1 MQKTRKKRDAKGTQI
16 AARVDRKTI
25 AERRTRKRSKDSR
38 EALIQAALELFW
50 EKGYAEASLQEI
62 LDRSDV
68 NKGSMFYFFKSKEE
82 LLVAALERLS
92 EMLYPAL
99 LAPAWEKVTDPLERI
114 FALLGR
120 YREAILNTNFAYGC
134 PVGRLAVEIS
144 PGMVEAHGKIAAN
157 FEGWSRAVRECL
169 VAAGDRIPKGT
180 DLTALSRF
188 VLTVMEGGVMQAR
201 SYRSIEP
208 FDQSVAQLREYINRL
223 MEQAVADSGNFWKS
237 NPK

>member
-1 MQKTRKKRDAKGTQI
+1 M
-16 AARVDRKTI
+16 RKTQKLRKRHI
-25 AERRTRKRSKDSR
+25 GPASQGAAPKIRKRSKDSR
-38 EALIQAALELFW
+38 AALLDAAVQIFW
-50 EKGYAEASLQEI
+50 EKGFAVTNLREI
-62 LDRSDV
+62 AQRANVSM
-68 NKGSMFYFFKSKEE
+68 GSMYFWFRTKDD
-82 LLVAALERLS
+82 LLVAALDRLS

-120 YREAILNTNFAYGC
+120 YREAILATNFAYGC

-208 FDQSVAQLREYINRL
+208 FDQSVAQLRDYINRL

-237 NPK
+237 SLKE

>member
-1 MQKTRKKRDAKGTQI
+1 MG
-16 AARVDRKTI
+16 
-25 AERRTRKRSKDSR
+25 
-38 EALIQAALELFW
+38 AALELFW
-50 EKGYAEASLQEI
+50 EKGFGETSLAEVIARAKVHPGSLYH
-62 LDRSDV
+62 
-68 NKGSMFYFFKSKEE
+68 YFKTKEG
-82 LLVAALERLS
+82 LLIAALERLS

-99 LAPAWEKVTDPLERI
+99 LAPAWEKVDDPLERI

-120 YREAILNTNFAYGC
+120 YREAILATNFAYGC

-169 VAAGDRIPKGT
+169 VAAGDRLPSGT
-180 DLTALSRF
+180 DLTGLSRF

-208 FDQSVAQLREYINRL
+208 FDQSVAQLREYMNRL
-223 MEQAVADSGNFWKS
+223 MKEAVAESGNYWKS
-237 NPK
+237 GLKK

>member
-1 MQKTRKKRDAKGTQI
+1 MG
-16 AARVDRKTI
+16 
-25 AERRTRKRSKDSR
+25 
-38 EALIQAALELFW
+38 AALELFW
-50 EKGYAEASLQEI
+50 EKGFGETSLAEVIARAKVHPGSLYH
-62 LDRSDV
+62 
-68 NKGSMFYFFKSKEE
+68 YFKTKEG
-82 LLVAALERLS
+82 LLIAALERLS

-99 LAPAWEKVTDPLERI
+99 LAPAWEKVDDPLERI

-120 YREAILNTNFAYGC
+120 YREAILATNFAYGC

-169 VAAGDRIPKGT
+169 VAAGDRLPSGT
-180 DLTALSRF
+180 DLTGLSRF

-223 MEQAVADSGNFWKS
+223 MKEAVAEGGNYWKS
-237 NPK
+237 GLKK